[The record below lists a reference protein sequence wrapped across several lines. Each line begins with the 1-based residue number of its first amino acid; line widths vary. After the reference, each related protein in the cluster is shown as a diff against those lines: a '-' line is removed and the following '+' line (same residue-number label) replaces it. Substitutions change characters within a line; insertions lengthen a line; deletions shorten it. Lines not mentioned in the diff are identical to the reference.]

1 VCVHTW
7 PLIIGQWIRCGRLNV
22 YVSRWVKLKVVILKR
37 LESGLSMYSIGDL
50 TEEIS
55 SRENQLTSIINTRW
69 VMLSM
74 K

>member
-1 VCVHTW
+1 MCVHAW
-7 PLIIGQWIRCGRLNV
+7 PLIIGQWIRWIRLNV
-22 YVSRWVKLKVVILKR
+22 YVSRWVKLKVEIIKR
-37 LESGLSMYSIGDL
+37 LELGLSMYSIGDL

-55 SRENQLTSIINTRW
+55 SRKIQLTSIINTRW